1 MPIVLCS
8 ELFCFFVIFFVFLN
22 DQKHKETGR
31 DGTVG
36 IASAISVNAEEV
48 PWVIIYIK

>member
-8 ELFCFFVIFFVFLN
+8 ELFCFFVFLN